1 MLMESGYD
9 VTKPAKR
16 YSEAISMIEDE
27 RPDLLLLD
35 VKILGTMDGVEVGR
49 TVRKVF
55 HIPFIFL
62 TANTD
67 FETIA
72 RAKEVMPA
80 AFLAKPVTKA
90 QLYAAIEIAM
100 VNTFFA
106 VNPHS
111 SHGMQPAEKPG
122 VLFVKDGYNYRKV
135 DEDEIVFAESD
146 HNYVTLHL
154 NGGATATVR
163 TTIAEF
169 EGRLTPRR
177 FMRVHRGFIVSR
189 DKIASLEG
197 GI

>member
-35 VKILGTMDGVEVGR
+35 VKILGTMDVVEVGR

-55 HIPFIFL
+55 NIPFIFL

-80 AFLAKPVTKA
+80 AFLAKPITKA

-100 VNTFFA
+100 ANTSFA
-106 VNPHS
+106 VNAPSGLNGH
-111 SHGMQPAEKPG
+111 QPERQR
-122 VLFVKDGYNYRKV
+122 VLFVKDGYNYRRV
-135 DEDEIVFAESD
+135 EEDEIVYAVSD
-146 HNYVTLHL
+146 QNYVVIHL
-154 NGGATATVR
+154 RN
-163 TTIAEF
+163 
-169 EGRLTPRR
+169 
-177 FMRVHRGFIVSR
+177 
-189 DKIASLEG
+189 
-197 GI
+197 